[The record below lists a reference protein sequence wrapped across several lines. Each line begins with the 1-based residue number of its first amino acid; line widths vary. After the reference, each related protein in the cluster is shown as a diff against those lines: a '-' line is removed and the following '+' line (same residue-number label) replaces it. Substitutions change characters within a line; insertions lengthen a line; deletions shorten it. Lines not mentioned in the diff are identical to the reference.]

1 MQVRNKLFIIN
12 FNLESKKGADFELSL
27 ITINTEH
34 LGIPDTKYS
43 SLITMSSSELTRIS
57 RE

>member
-27 ITINTEH
+27 ITIDTEH

-43 SLITMSSSELTRIS
+43 SFITMMEIVSNFM
-57 RE
+57 

>member
-27 ITINTEH
+27 ITIDTEH

-43 SLITMSSSELTRIS
+43 HL
-57 RE
+57 